1 MANSTKPLAEALRPT
16 RFEDFVGQEHLLGED
31 RPLAT
36 LAKQRAVHS
45 MILWGPPGSG
55 KTTLARLFAS
65 NSDAHWIAISAVLA
79 GVKDVRAA
87 IEEAREQSPRQTVLF
102 VDEVHRFNKAQ
113 QDAFLPHVES
123 GMLTLIGATTE
134 NPAFE
139 VNSALLSRTHVYV
152 LHRLESHHIE
162 EIVRRALRTTDKS
175 YTLSNDGLSLLLG
188 IADGDA
194 RRALNTIEAA
204 LRLNIYDL
212 DVDAIERAAGQ
223 SFRQFDKGGDAFYD
237 QISALHKAIRGSDPD
252 ASLYWFTRMIDGGCD
267 PLYVARRLVRIATED
282 IGTADPRCLQ
292 LAIAAR
298 DAYHHLGSPEG
309 ELALA
314 EAVLYFASV
323 PKSNAVEIAY
333 ENAKAFV
340 RSNPSHPV
348 PLRFRNAPTRLA
360 KSLGHGDG
368 YRYAHDEDDAFAVG
382 ERYFPDEVPDQ
393 QFYFPTERGIEQQI
407 KTRLSKLRA
416 LNERAKR

>member
-1 MANSTKPLAEALRPT
+1 
-16 RFEDFVGQEHLLGED
+16 
-31 RPLAT
+31 
-36 LAKQRAVHS
+36 
-45 MILWGPPGSG
+45 MILWGPPGTG
-55 KTTLARLFAS
+55 KTTLARLFAT

-87 IEEAREQSPRQTVLF
+87 IEEAKTHLPRQTVLF

-123 GMLTLIGATTE
+123 GTLTLIGATTE

-152 LHRLESHHIE
+152 LYRLELHHIE
-162 EIVRRALRTTDKS
+162 EIVRRALATTERPPRFTD
-175 YTLSNDGLSLLLG
+175 DGLALLIG

-204 LRLNIYDL
+204 LRLDVDEL

-252 ASLYWFTRMIDGGCD
+252 ASLYWFTRMVDGGCD
-267 PLYVARRLVRIATED
+267 PLYIARRLVRIATED

-323 PKSNAVEIAY
+323 PKSNAVEVAY
-333 ENAKAFV
+333 ERAKEFV
-340 RSNPSHPV
+340 RSQPSHPV
-348 PLRFRNAPTRLA
+348 PLRFRNAPTSLA

-368 YRYAHDEDDAFAVG
+368 YRYAHDEDGAFAAG
-382 ERYFPDEVPDQ
+382 ERYFPDEMADQ
-393 QFYFPTERGIEQQI
+393 QFYFPSERGIEKQI
-407 KTRLSKLRA
+407 KDRMSKLRA
-416 LNERAKR
+416 LNQRDQR